1 MCLYGRICRL
11 GFGLIQELCLEGV
24 GKCEMETKSC
34 EEEDE
39 EESLADYLE
48 GIDYKQF

>member
-1 MCLYGRICRL
+1 MCLLGGICRL

-24 GKCEMETKSC
+24 GKCVMEKKSC
-34 EEEDE
+34 EV